1 LKNQPSDL
9 GTSLWRFFSSLKLT
23 IFLLI
28 GLAVVSVIGT
38 IIPQGNPPPVEYLQ
52 TISQAKFDLYSKLG
66 FFNMYHSWWF
76 VLLLY
81 LLTLNLVACSLR
93 RLPHDWKLINGQVP
107 VLDEQQEKS
116 LPNVQSW
123 KVSQSA
129 ADLKKSVAEILGRG
143 LATPVVTKVND
154 EYHLFAQKGRF
165 SRLGVYILHF
175 SIIIVF
181 IGAMIGSFFGYKAFV
196 QIPEGEAASTVTTT
210 SGTAID
216 LGFAVRCDSFSL
228 SFYDTGAPKEY
239 RSVLSVIENGK
250 TVIEK
255 QPIIVNSPLTYRGIT
270 FYQSS
275 YSQEGNP
282 SFRFTVRNRIS
293 GTETRMAAT
302 GNQPLTLPGGE
313 TLTVLGF
320 APDIGSIYPGFS
332 GPAVQVQL
340 QDRNN
345 AGTEPFAL
353 LEKYPAFNAEKGGA
367 YVFSFAGI
375 DQKWRTGL
383 QVTKDP
389 GVWVVWLGCF
399 LLVTGIFVSFFL
411 SHRRIWVRIGGG
423 RIVVAGSSN
432 KNQAAFLITFDEI
445 ADKLKKI

>member
-1 LKNQPSDL
+1 M
-9 GTSLWRFFSSLKLT
+9 WRFFSSLKLT

-28 GLAVVSVIGT
+28 GLAVVSIIGT

-52 TISQAKFDLYSKLG
+52 TISQAKFELYSKLG
-66 FFNMYHSWWF
+66 FFYMYHSWWF

-107 VLDEQQEKS
+107 VLDEKQEKS
-116 LPNVQSW
+116 LSNVQSW

-129 ADLKKSVAEILGRG
+129 GNLKSSVADILGQSFT
-143 LATPVVTKVND
+143 TPVVTKVND
-154 EYHLFAQKGRF
+154 EYHFFAQKGRF

-175 SIIIVF
+175 SIIIIF

-196 QIPEGEAASTVTTT
+196 QIPEGEAVTTASTTT
-210 SGTAID
+210 GKVID

-228 SFYDTGAPKEY
+228 TLYDTGAPKEY
-239 RSVLSVIENGK
+239 RSILSVIDNGK
-250 TVIEK
+250 TVIDK
-255 QPIIVNSPLTYRGIT
+255 RPVIVNSPMTYRGIT

-275 YSQEGNP
+275 YSRDGNP
-282 SFRFTVRNRIS
+282 SFHFTVRDRKS
-293 GTETRMAAT
+293 GAEIHVTAT
-302 GNQPLTLPGGE
+302 ADQPVLLAGGE
-313 TLTVLGF
+313 TLTVLGY
-320 APDIGSIYPGFS
+320 APDVGNIYPGFS

-340 QDRNN
+340 QGKS
-345 AGTEPFAL
+345 AAMEPFAL
-353 LEKYPAFNAEKGGA
+353 MEKYPAFNADKGGS
-367 YVFSFAGI
+367 YIVTFAGM
-375 DQKWRTGL
+375 DQKWSTGL

-399 LLVTGIFVSFFL
+399 LLVSGIFVSFFL

-432 KNQAAFLITFDEI
+432 KNQAAFRVSLDEI
-445 ADKLKKI
+445 VDKLKKI